1 MLNKRKIEAE
11 VTAEKKARLTHN
23 YYRKQGINLSEVID
37 EVAANHED
45 LHEKATT
52 IRLQLEEEQ
61 DKLLSRTRSRMSRSP
76 SPSHVTK
83 NEFIYEEDLKY
94 DRSLPAARRLAST
107 LEHQPSPSSSSKVKS
122 RGLGRFVSPTKT
134 KPKL

>member
-1 MLNKRKIEAE
+1 MIVEEPHSPDQREREKYEVIVSDDDESMLEQKNFEEEALKLLNKRKIEAE

-61 DKLLSRTRSRMSRSP
+61 GQVI
-76 SPSHVTK
+76 VT
-83 NEFIYEEDLKY
+83 NSI
-94 DRSLPAARRLAST
+94 
-107 LEHQPSPSSSSKVKS
+107 
-122 RGLGRFVSPTKT
+122 
-134 KPKL
+134 